1 MTNQR
6 SKCLFP
12 NSSRKIAYQ
21 KQCQRQVQ
29 IPDLNA
35 IIDRYLVKRMNE
47 SLRELFRPTASA
59 RGEFGIARHFYLLA
73 VYIIWPRPRVQPVIA
88 KIAQSPKHGTAQSTT
103 SAVVT
108 AQLLPTGESPN

>member
-1 MTNQR
+1 M
-6 SKCLFP
+6 
-12 NSSRKIAYQ
+12 
-21 KQCQRQVQ
+21 
-29 IPDLNA
+29 NA

-59 RGEFGIARHFYLLA
+59 GGEFGIEHNASFFPLD
-73 VYIIWPRPRVQPVIA
+73 VYIIWP
-88 KIAQSPKHGTAQSTT
+88 T